1 MKYNISAIDRE
12 LAKKMQ
18 SREGKE
24 LKLTLLKKI
33 GEQEMMLDLFEK
45 SINHCNQQI
54 QYCCYNCHQI
64 RLIMSKMF

>member
-45 SINHCNQQI
+45 ASITVINKFNI
-54 QYCCYNCHQI
+54 VLI